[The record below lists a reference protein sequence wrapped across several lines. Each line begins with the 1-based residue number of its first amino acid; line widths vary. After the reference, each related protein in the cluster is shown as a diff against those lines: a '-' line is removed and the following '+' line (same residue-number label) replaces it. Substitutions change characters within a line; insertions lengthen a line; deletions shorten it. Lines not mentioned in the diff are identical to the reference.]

1 MAFQPYNPEMIDLR
15 RGRDT
20 LRILSVT
27 KSTGG
32 LSIYNTRLVRKLQ
45 EYGFEVSVL
54 CLSENNEQYA
64 EELRGY
70 GLDAYT
76 MDMERYAISVTS
88 DLRLA
93 REMTRFVREHQFDV
107 VIGHG
112 SKAGFLVRLIER
124 MTHVPA
130 VYALASM
137 SFVPRIHG
145 KKAYIYREL
154 ERFATLWGGHVVVL
168 ADSIRNEL
176 IKQRIAPPNRITTI
190 YTGIDTEQF
199 SNPLERAEA
208 CRIIGVDPTRPVVG
222 WAQRLMPQKA
232 PLDYLRAA
240 AEVVKQ
246 VPDAQFYLAGSGQLE
261 SEVHEEIKRLNLQD
275 HVIRAAWQSNVHAM
289 LSAFDVYVL
298 SSHWEGLP
306 LSLLESMSMGLPSV
320 VTAVDGN
327 IDVVQDGKSGYLIP
341 AKDTQQLAQKVTQL
355 LSNDSLR
362 QEMGQAARQRIV
374 DAFNIE
380 RMAQEWAELLW
391 VLASKR

>member
-1 MAFQPYNPEMIDLR
+1 MIDLR

-20 LRILSVT
+20 LRVLSVT

-32 LSIYNTRLVRKLQ
+32 LAIYNTRLVRKLQ
-45 EYGFEVSVL
+45 EHGFEVSVL

-70 GLDAYT
+70 GLEAYT
-76 MDMERYAISVTS
+76 MDMERYSISVTS

-93 REMTRFVREHQFDV
+93 RQMTRFVREHQFDV

-124 MTHVPA
+124 MTHIPA

-154 ERFATLWGGHVVVL
+154 ERFATLWGGHIVVL
-168 ADSIRNEL
+168 AESIRQEL
-176 IKQRIAPPNRITTI
+176 IKQRIAPANRITTI
-190 YTGIDTEQF
+190 YTGIDTEEF
-199 SNPLERAEA
+199 SKPLDRAEA
-208 CRIIGVDPTRPVVG
+208 CRIIGLDPNRPVVG

-240 AEVVKQ
+240 AEVIKE

-261 SEVHEEIKRLNLQD
+261 SEVHEEIKRLKLQD
-275 HVIRAAWQSNVHAM
+275 HIVRAAWQSNVHAM
-289 LSAFDVYVL
+289 LSAFDIYVL

-306 LSLLESMSMGLPSV
+306 LSLLEAMSMGLPSV

-327 IDVVQDGKSGYLIP
+327 IDVIEDGISGLLIP
-341 AKDTQQLAQKVTQL
+341 AKDTQRLAQNITRL
-355 LSNDSLR
+355 LCDETLR
-362 QEMGQAARQRIV
+362 NQMGEAARQRII
-374 DAFNIE
+374 DAFNID
-380 RMAQEWAELLW
+380 RMAQEWSELLW
-391 VLASKR
+391 VLASRR

>member
-1 MAFQPYNPEMIDLR
+1 MAFHPYNPEMIDLR
-15 RGRDT
+15 RGRET

-32 LSIYNTRLVRKLQ
+32 LAVYNTRLVRRLQ
-45 EYGFEVSVL
+45 QDGFEVSVL

-70 GLDAYT
+70 GLDAHT

-93 REMTRFVREHQFDV
+93 RQMTQFVREHQFDV

-154 ERFATLWGGHVVVL
+154 ERFATLWGGHIVVL
-168 ADSIRNEL
+168 ANSIRDEL
-176 IKQRIAPPNRITTI
+176 IRQRIAPASRVTTI

-199 SNPLERAEA
+199 SNPLDREEA

-240 AEVVKQ
+240 AEVVKT
-246 VPDAQFYLAGSGQLE
+246 VPNAQFYLAGSGQLE
-261 SEVHEEIKRLNLQD
+261 AEVEAEIQKLGLQN

-289 LSAFDVYVL
+289 LSVFDVYVL

-306 LSLLESMSMGLPSV
+306 LSLLEAMSMGLPSV
-320 VTAVDGN
+320 ATAVDGN
-327 IDVVQDGKSGYLIP
+327 VDVIQDGQSGFLV
-341 AKDTQQLAQKVTQL
+341 AAQDTHATAEKITKL
-355 LSNDSLR
+355 LTDDALR
-362 QEMGQAARQRIV
+362 QQMGQAARQRII
-374 DAFNIE
+374 DSFNID
-380 RMAQEWAELLW
+380 RMAKEWAELLW
-391 VLASKR
+391 VLAAK

>member
-1 MAFQPYNPEMIDLR
+1 MAFQPYNSEMIDLR
-15 RGRDT
+15 RGRST
-20 LRILSVT
+20 LRVLSVT

-32 LSIYNTRLVRKLQ
+32 LAVYNTRLVRSLQ
-45 EYGFEVSVL
+45 ENGFEVSVL
-54 CLSENNEQYA
+54 CLSEGNGQYA

-70 GLDAYT
+70 GIEAYT
-76 MDMERYAISVTS
+76 MDMERYAISVAA

-93 REMTRFVREHQFDV
+93 RQMTRFVRENRFDV

-145 KKAYIYREL
+145 RKAYLYREL
-154 ERFATLWGGHVVVL
+154 ERFATLWGGHIVVL
-168 ADSIRNEL
+168 ANSIRDEL
-176 IKQRIAPPNRITTI
+176 IRQRIAPASRITTI

-199 SNPLERAEA
+199 SNPLDRTEA
-208 CRIIGVDPTRPVVG
+208 CRIIGVDPARPVVG

-232 PLDYLRAA
+232 PLDYVRAA
-240 AEVVKQ
+240 AEVVKA

-261 SEVHEEIKRLNLQD
+261 SEVDDEIKRLKLQD
-275 HVIRAAWQSNVHAM
+275 HVVRAAWQSNVHAM

-306 LSLLESMSMGLPSV
+306 LSLLEAMSMGLPSV

-327 IDVVQDGKSGYLIP
+327 VDVVEDGKSGLLVP
-341 AKDTQQLAQKVTQL
+341 PKDPQVLAQGITTL
-355 LSNDSLR
+355 LQAPSLR
-362 QEMGQAARQRIV
+362 QAMGQAARERIV
-374 DAFNIE
+374 EAFNID
-380 RMAQEWAELLW
+380 RMTQEWAELLW
-391 VLASKR
+391 VLADKR